1 MLNTWL
7 ADPMARTVGGLLA
20 LVLVSGLT
28 ATVVRRTLV
37 RGMRKLAARTTW
49 TWDDVLMDHGTLR
62 QFTRIAPTLIIQFGI
77 GFIPGLP
84 PSLVALIRSLALAGT
99 ILFLVLALG
108 AALNAIEEVY
118 RRASNGT
125 RSIKTYVQFLT
136 IAIDIIAAVVIVAT
150 LIDRSPLI
158 LLSGLGALSAILLL
172 VFKDTILGL
181 VAGVQLTSNDMLRV
195 GDWIEVP
202 AAGADGDVIDIALHT
217 VKVQNWDKTITTI
230 PTHRLISDSFRNWRG
245 MSESGGRRIKRSLLI
260 DLASVRFLDPDQI
273 ERLQKLSLLAPY
285 LADKQRELA
294 QWNAG
299 VSAEAPENGRR
310 LTNLGTFRAYAYR
323 YIQAHPGVRAD
334 MTRLVRALDPGPQ
347 GQPVEIYCFTNT
359 TNWAEHERI
368 KGDIFDH
375 LIATLPSFGLRLYQ
389 QPSGGDL
396 QAWLPSEARP
406 DHNADGHATAS
417 GEGEHR

>member
-1 MLNTWL
+1 MDMLNTWL

-125 RSIKTYVQFLT
+125 RSIKTYVQFLK
-136 IAIDIIAAVVIVAT
+136 IAIYIIAAVVIVAT

-202 AAGADGDVIDIALHT
+202 AAGADGDVIDIA
-217 VKVQNWDKTITTI
+217 
-230 PTHRLISDSFRNWRG
+230 
-245 MSESGGRRIKRSLLI
+245 
-260 DLASVRFLDPDQI
+260 
-273 ERLQKLSLLAPY
+273 
-285 LADKQRELA
+285 
-294 QWNAG
+294 
-299 VSAEAPENGRR
+299 
-310 LTNLGTFRAYAYR
+310 
-323 YIQAHPGVRAD
+323 
-334 MTRLVRALDPGPQ
+334 
-347 GQPVEIYCFTNT
+347 
-359 TNWAEHERI
+359 
-368 KGDIFDH
+368 
-375 LIATLPSFGLRLYQ
+375 
-389 QPSGGDL
+389 
-396 QAWLPSEARP
+396 
-406 DHNADGHATAS
+406 
-417 GEGEHR
+417 